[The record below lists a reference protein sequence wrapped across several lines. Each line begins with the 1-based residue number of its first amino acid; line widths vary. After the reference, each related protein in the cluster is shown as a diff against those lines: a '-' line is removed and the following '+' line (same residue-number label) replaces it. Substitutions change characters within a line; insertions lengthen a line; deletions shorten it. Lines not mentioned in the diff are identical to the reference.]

1 MKRPTIT
8 ILAFILV
15 IAIASAADYHIT
27 PMNFPTD
34 SSRDLNITVSSPGD
48 IINVTYSPSF
58 TLSSGSPD
66 GNGSVSFIL
75 ASPASSTN
83 GDIHYINV
91 SINDTF
97 LDRLTA
103 IAVPD
108 IEIVDNKW
116 EIGHGDFNYPDCA
129 YIPNESMI
137 IFPLIRVYSVGT
149 DVLNEVAENV
159 TFTCNYPDIRPRT
172 VDNKFTVDYS
182 NPIEATGLLDRMKS
196 TSLFRLFILSQE
208 IDLNSGDNY
217 EVTCSDLSYDF
228 DHHTVQAEVATINL
242 SVVGTN
248 PFTITTTTTTNYV
261 EYNITNTASYEIR
274 DIEFEWKL
282 NSLVHR
288 EKKDNMDP
296 GESVRYRVWANDNP
310 TIMLNIRQKPCWMF
324 NSRSPTFYETVH
336 SASYSINTNT
346 TEIFTIEERLF
357 YDIASSE
364 SSITNQLTAIGDDI
378 DDLLFLFRINT
389 PEFHVTV
396 SRLPESQQNK
406 LNFTCFKLALRSNG
420 IVNEPHIEIQT
431 QAPSED
437 DVIVM
442 NEFFQTKVFDFTLDH
457 DGFGIVRWDS
467 ELGICTEDVAPY
479 PNYRCP
485 VKNNYICLREG
496 IPEELVIKQEEV
508 PEKKEDLPIS
518 LRQRLIDIGSL
529 ISPRFPELGFGVI
542 LLIISAII
550 YAYFYYE
557 KELDLKK
564 WITEQR
570 QTKERKKYV
579 DWRKKQKEERIGSG
593 RLF

>member
-1 MKRPTIT
+1 
-8 ILAFILV
+8 
-15 IAIASAADYHIT
+15 
-27 PMNFPTD
+27 
-34 SSRDLNITVSSPGD
+34 
-48 IINVTYSPSF
+48 
-58 TLSSGSPD
+58 
-66 GNGSVSFIL
+66 
-75 ASPASSTN
+75 
-83 GDIHYINV
+83 
-91 SINDTF
+91 
-97 LDRLTA
+97 
-103 IAVPD
+103 
-108 IEIVDNKW
+108 
-116 EIGHGDFNYPDCA
+116 
-129 YIPNESMI
+129 
-137 IFPLIRVYSVGT
+137 
-149 DVLNEVAENV
+149 
-159 TFTCNYPDIRPRT
+159 
-172 VDNKFTVDYS
+172 
-182 NPIEATGLLDRMKS
+182 
-196 TSLFRLFILSQE
+196 
-208 IDLNSGDNY
+208 
-217 EVTCSDLSYDF
+217 
-228 DHHTVQAEVATINL
+228 
-242 SVVGTN
+242 
-248 PFTITTTTTTNYV
+248 
-261 EYNITNTASYEIR
+261 
-274 DIEFEWKL
+274 
-282 NSLVHR
+282 
-288 EKKDNMDP
+288 
-296 GESVRYRVWANDNP
+296 
-310 TIMLNIRQKPCWMF
+310 MLNIRQKPCWMF